1 MLLHL
6 KEKQNATAQNKKF
19 VGKKRKKSGVAKL
32 STFFRA
38 VTPGAIYLFLHHL
51 ARLFKILSVLFS
63 TLQPQ

>member
-32 STFFRA
+32 RTFFRA
-38 VTPGAIYLFLHHL
+38 VAPGAIYLFLHACL
-51 ARLFKILSVLFS
+51 KY
-63 TLQPQ
+63 